1 MRYDAHG
8 WWLREA
14 GEVEPRAALEGEASA
29 DIVVIGGGYCGMWTA
44 WLLAEAEPGARI
56 VLLESELCGE
66 GPSGRNGGFVN
77 SMWFSLVSM
86 RGRFGGE
93 RALAVARAAES
104 VIDEVGEWC
113 ESEGVDAW
121 YRKAGY
127 LQVSTTPAHDH
138 VWAETVAVCAE
149 HGAGDAV
156 SALDAE
162 ALAARIASPIFRGA
176 AFFPAAATI
185 NPALLARGLR
195 ARLIERGV
203 EIHERSRVSGIDSG
217 PSSVRVRTAAG
228 AVSAGAAVIAAGG
241 AQAAIRPLAHRLTL
255 SSSHMVITEPVPELL
270 EEIGWTGGECVTDAR
285 HMLNYLRT
293 TRDGRIAFGWGGGR
307 VAAGARTGGR
317 AEIDPHV
324 TTAVMDHVAR
334 FFPGLRGKR
343 FDHAWGGP
351 IDVSPSHTP
360 IVGSLDSRVHY
371 GFGFTGNGVGP
382 SRMAAH
388 CLASLA
394 LDRRDD
400 YSRLAIVEPK
410 PLRVPPEPFRYV
422 GGTIIRRALLRRE
435 AFEERNEQAGPITR
449 FVAAVPEMIGI
460 QVGR

>member
-8 WWLREA
+8 WWLRDA
-14 GEVEPRAALEGEASA
+14 GPVEPCAPLEGEASA
-29 DIVVIGGGYCGMWTA
+29 DVIVVGGGYAGMWTA
-44 WLLAEAEPGARI
+44 WLIAEAEPNAKVAI
-56 VLLESELCGE
+56 VEKEICGE

-77 SMWFSLVSM
+77 SMWFSLASM
-86 RGRFGGE
+86 RPRFGDE
-93 RALAVARAAES
+93 PALAVAQAAEAA
-104 VIDEVGEWC
+104 IDEVGGWC

-127 LQVSTTPAHDH
+127 LQISTTPAHDH
-138 VWAETVAVCAE
+138 VWDETVQACSE
-149 HGAGDAV
+149 LGAADAV
-156 SALDAE
+156 QVLDADAVAE
-162 ALAARIASPIFRGA
+162 RFASPVFRGA
-176 AFFPAAATI
+176 AFFPAAATV
-185 NPALLARGLR
+185 NPALLGRGLR
-195 ARLIERGV
+195 AKLIERGV
-203 EIHERSRVSGIDSG
+203 QLYERSRVTGVESGSG
-217 PSSVRVRTAAG
+217 SVRVRTGSGSVTASQ
-228 AVSAGAAVIAAGG
+228 VVIAAGG
-241 AQAAIRPLAHRLTL
+241 AQAAIGPLAHRFTL

-270 EEIGWTGGECVTDAR
+270 EEIGWDGGECVTDAR

-307 VAAGARTGGR
+307 VQAGARTGGR
-317 AEIDPHV
+317 AEIDPQVTAGVMNHV
-324 TTAVMDHVAR
+324 SR

-360 IVGSLDSRVHY
+360 IVGSLDPRVHY
-371 GFGFTGNGVGP
+371 CFGFTGNGVGP

-388 CLASLA
+388 CLSSLA
-394 LDRRDD
+394 LERRDE
-400 YSRLAIVEPK
+400 YSRLAIVEQK
-410 PLRVPPEPFRYV
+410 HLKVPPEPFRYV

-435 AFEERNEQAGPITR
+435 GLEEQDRRPDPLTR